1 MILYQTI
8 FNVDAQD
15 KSLEDVKNICC
26 EWLYH
31 SKNSKFNLS
40 NLNFSAYDDIEIS
53 SNNGSEKVLTNY
65 VHHDFLENFY
75 FEYIKDIN
83 KPDQWI
89 TTIAIE
95 KRETNFII
103 GVKLQ
108 TISKNPRPSTKI
120 IKKPL
125 IISKL
130 IDEIGAA
137 FDGNL
142 LIDEVQYLDHSDY
155 SLDAVSKFMN
165 GEFQGHLPC
174 LYLSQPICFNK
185 TQIEE
190 IQKELFGLAH
200 IFIEPEHNFQKFSY
214 SLKDITGGKNA
225 YKSSIGIYWKDGF
238 SKKLF
243 LQDHQTDSALIDE
256 LTKLV
261 RSSLLM
267 QKFPNKLTRH
277 FILEKKFRAQIE
289 SLKQKKLKDPQD
301 YEDLIKLYEQEIEA
315 KNKKIVELEN
325 SSYQYDY
332 QSFTEKNENEE
343 SKASSCFQIS
353 YTSTEYFE
361 NEVQY
366 KLYNLLTHLTVD
378 QLGLDDRN
386 KELFLDIINCIKEDP
401 LYKKYLSDL
410 KELKAILS
418 DYSGPNPK
426 LKKILNVFNITLADE
441 GKHIKANFKLDTRY
455 PQVFAKTPSDGRAGM
470 NIYRDFKK
478 NLM

>member
-26 EWLYH
+26 EWLYD

-40 NLNFSAYDDIEIS
+40 NLNFSAYDDIEILS
-53 SNNGSEKVLTNY
+53 SNGSEKVLTNY
-65 VHHDFLENFY
+65 VHHDCLENFY

-108 TISKNPRPSTKI
+108 TISKNPRPSTTI

-142 LIDEVQYLDHSDY
+142 LIDEVQYLDNSDY

-174 LYLSQPICFNK
+174 LYLSQPICFNRA
-185 TQIEE
+185 QIEQ

-200 IFIEPEHNFQKFSY
+200 IFIEPEQNFQKFSY
-214 SLKDITGGKNA
+214 SLKDITSGKNA

-243 LQDHQTDSALIDE
+243 LQNYQTDFALIDE

-267 QKFPNKLTRH
+267 QKFPSKLTRH

-301 YEDLIKLYEQEIEA
+301 YEDLIKLYEQEIET
-315 KNKKIVELEN
+315 KNKKISELET

-332 QSFTEKNENEE
+332 QSFTEKTETIK
-343 SKASSCFQIS
+343 SKIPLCVQIP
-353 YTSTEYFE
+353 YTIAEYFE

-366 KLYNLLTHLTVD
+366 KLYNLLTNFTVD
-378 QLGLDDRN
+378 QLGLDARN
-386 KELFLDIINCIKEDP
+386 KEIFVDIINCVREDP

-410 KELKAILS
+410 RELKTVLS
-418 DYSGPNPK
+418 DYSGPTPK
-426 LKKILNVFNITLADE
+426 LKKILNVFNITLADD

-478 NLM
+478 NLT